1 MASEYPIK
9 IYPYE
14 ATLQYNRILAK
25 QKNGHSQKW
34 FIVHAGLCMTK
45 EYVLFALFSVGFA

>member
-1 MASEYPIK
+1 MR
-9 IYPYE
+9 
-14 ATLQYNRILAK
+14 QHYNTTGSWLNK
-25 QKNGHSQKW
+25 KNGHPQKG